1 MTERLYYNDPYLTT
15 FTAEVAGAS
24 ADGRVV
30 FLNRTAFYPS
40 SGGQPFDLGTLG
52 GAVVTAVEEH
62 EDGRIAHLLASP
74 LEGRFVQGVID
85 WDRRHD
91 HMQQHTG
98 QHLLSAVLEELFSI
112 PTLSFHMGEETS
124 TIEIGAASLTPAQ
137 ITAVER
143 RVHAVIWEGRPV
155 QVTYEKASE
164 ASGLRKASQREGTLR
179 IVSIEG
185 LDRSACGGTHV
196 RSTSAIGAV
205 QIRKLDRIR
214 GNVRLEF
221 LCGARALDRAR
232 ADFEA
237 LSAIARAFSCPIGQ
251 APELVAALQS
261 RAADLD
267 RSRRKLA
274 LELAAFQG
282 RQLYENT
289 APSPDGMRRAVSR
302 FPSGAISEETRALA
316 QSFVSGAGALF
327 AAVSEDPPSILFA
340 ASPDSGIHAGEVLKR
355 AVSAA
360 GGRGG
365 GNAQLAQGSLPGRE
379 ALEFLL
385 PRLLG

>member
-1 MTERLYYNDPYLTT
+1 MTERLYYNDPYLAT
-15 FTAEVAGAS
+15 FSAEVVDTSG
-24 ADGRVV
+24 DGRTV

-52 GAVVTAVEEH
+52 GKAIAAVEEH
-62 EDGRIAHLLASP
+62 EDGRIAHLLDSP

-98 QHLLSAVLEELFSI
+98 QHLLSAVLEELYSI
-112 PTLSFHMGEETS
+112 PTLSFHMGTEAS
-124 TIEIGAASLTPAQ
+124 TIEIGAASLTPEQA
-137 ITAVER
+137 ASVER

-155 QVTYEKASE
+155 QVTYEKA
-164 ASGLRKASQREGTLR
+164 ADAAGLRKASERGGILR

-196 RSTSAIGAV
+196 RSTSAIGALQV
-205 QIRKLDRIR
+205 RKLDRIR
-214 GNVRLEF
+214 GNLRLEF
-221 LCGARALDRAR
+221 LCGARALNRAR

-237 LSAIARAFSCPIGQ
+237 LSTIARAFSSPIGQ
-251 APELVAALQS
+251 TPELVAALQA

-267 RSRRKLA
+267 RSRRKLG

-289 APSPDGMRRAVSR
+289 APSPDGVRRAMSR
-302 FPSGAISEETRALA
+302 FPSGAISDETRALA
-316 QSFVSGAGALF
+316 QSFVSGGKALF
-327 AAVSEDPPSILFA
+327 VAASEDPPSVLLA
-340 ASPDSGIHAGEVLKR
+340 ASKDSGVHAGEVLKR
-355 AVSAA
+355 ALAAA

-365 GNAQLAQGSLPGRE
+365 GNAHLAQGSLPSRE
-379 ALEFLL
+379 ALESLL

>member
-15 FTAEVAGAS
+15 FS
-24 ADGRVV
+24 ADVVDASEDGCTV
-30 FLNRTAFYPS
+30 FLDRTAFYPS

-52 GAVVTAVEEH
+52 GRAITSVEEH
-62 EDGRIAHLLASP
+62 EDGRIAHFLDSP

-98 QHLLSAVLEELFSI
+98 QHLLSAVLEELYSI
-112 PTLSFHMGEETS
+112 PTLSFHMGADAS
-124 TIEIGAASLTPAQ
+124 TIEIGAASLTSEQ

-143 RVHAVIWEGRPV
+143 RVHALIWEGRPV
-155 QVTYEKASE
+155 RITYEKASE
-164 ASGLRKASQREGTLR
+164 AAGLRKASERDGILR
-179 IVSIEG
+179 IVTIEG

-196 RSTSAIGAV
+196 RSTSAIGSL

-221 LCGARALDRAR
+221 LCGARALNRAR

-237 LSAIARAFSCPIGQ
+237 LSNIARTFSSPIDQ
-251 APELVAALQS
+251 APELVTALQA

-274 LELAAFQG
+274 LELAGFQG

-289 APSPDGMRRAVSR
+289 VPSPDGIRRAMSR
-302 FPSGAISEETRALA
+302 IPSGAISEETRALA
-316 QSFVSGAGALF
+316 QSFVSGEKALF
-327 AAVSEDPPSILFA
+327 VAASEDPPSVLLA
-340 ASPDSGIHAGEVLKR
+340 ASKDSGVHAGEVLKR
-355 AVSAA
+355 ALSAA

-365 GNAQLAQGSLPGRE
+365 GNAQLAQGSLPSRE
-379 ALEFLL
+379 ALESLL
-385 PRLLG
+385 PQLLG

>member
-30 FLNRTAFYPS
+30 ILNRTAFYPS

-112 PTLSFHMGEETS
+112 HTLSFHMGEETS

-316 QSFVSGAGALF
+316 QSFVSGARALF

-365 GNAQLAQGSLPGRE
+365 GNAQLAQGSLPGRK

>member
-112 PTLSFHMGEETS
+112 HTLSFHMGEETS

-316 QSFVSGAGALF
+316 QSFVSGARALF

>member
-1 MTERLYYNDPYLTT
+1 M
-15 FTAEVAGAS
+15 
-24 ADGRVV
+24 
-30 FLNRTAFYPS
+30 
-40 SGGQPFDLGTLG
+40 
-52 GAVVTAVEEH
+52 
-62 EDGRIAHLLASP
+62 
-74 LEGRFVQGVID
+74 QGVID

-360 GGRGG
+360 GAAAAATPNSPRAASPAARPSNSCFRACWAEKLIGDGFFRFSYRRREDRPFNGPRSHGG
-365 GNAQLAQGSLPGRE
+365 SDGYRVPPPHPQPGRLR
-379 ALEFLL
+379 ADHDRVHQF
-385 PRLLG
+385 PRRGFHPPRP

>member
-52 GAVVTAVEEH
+52 GAMVTAVEEH

-124 TIEIGAASLTPAQ
+124 TIEIGAASLTPGQ

-316 QSFVSGAGALF
+316 QSFVSGAKALF